1 MSSLAPPQGM
11 LAPVAESTPWSL
23 ADAAHTLRRLQF
35 GYSPVQL
42 KQAVAAGRQATL
54 DRLLSPQPETAEFQE
69 VDGVLR
75 TTAVATGN
83 LSDLQVWWLYRMV
96 HSANPLTEKLTLL
109 WHNHFATSQ
118 EKVRSVSLMLRQNE
132 LQRAESSGSFAKLL
146 HGMARDPAML
156 VWLDGEANRRRH
168 PNENFAR
175 EVMELFSLGVG
186 NYTEKDIQEAARA
199 FSGWQL
205 RDGEFWFNDNQH
217 DPRPK
222 TIFGETGQFDGNSV
236 VDLCLKQPACAR
248 YLAFKL
254 LRTFVM
260 PEPGDAEITAVADRL
275 RLHGLVI
282 GPVMHE
288 LVRSQ
293 LFFDARHRRLL
304 IKSPLD
310 FVLGMAHSLL
320 DAVRWQPIA
329 QTLAELGQSIFAPPS
344 VKGWDGQR
352 LWITS
357 STLILRANAATDVAT
372 SGRFGVLT
380 DAVRGQLIQ
389 PDSAVEFL
397 QSVILGGEAD
407 AETVA
412 QIRTMTQIGDSKAG
426 QAALQLTLQSPEFQL
441 M

>member
-1 MSSLAPPQGM
+1 M
-11 LAPVAESTPWSL
+11 LAPVADSTRWTL

-35 GYSPVQL
+35 GYSPDQL

-54 DRLLSPQPETAEFQE
+54 DRLLSPQPESAEFQE

-118 EKVRSVSLMLRQNE
+118 EKVRSVSLMLRQND

-146 HGMARDPAML
+146 HSMARDPAML

-186 NYTEKDIQEAARA
+186 NYSEKDIQEAARA

-222 TIFGETGQFDGNSV
+222 TIFGETGKFDGNSV

-254 LRTFVM
+254 LRAFVM
-260 PEPGDAEITAVADRL
+260 PEPGDAEISAVAERL

-282 GPVMHE
+282 GPVMNE

-293 LFFDARHRRLL
+293 LFYDARHRRSL

-310 FVLGMAHSLL
+310 FVLGMTHSLL
-320 DAVRWQPIA
+320 EAVRWQPVA
-329 QTLAELGQSIFAPPS
+329 QTLAELGQSLFAPPS

-357 STLILRANAATDVAT
+357 STLILRANSATDVAT

-380 DAVRGQLIQ
+380 DAVRGQLAQ
-389 PDSAVEFL
+389 PGSAVEFL
-397 QSVILGGEAD
+397 QSVVLGGEAD
-407 AETVA
+407 AETLA
-412 QIRTMTQIGDSKAG
+412 QIRTMAQTGDSQAG
-426 QAALQLTLQSPEFQL
+426 QAALQLALQSPEYQL